1 MNLRIYCI
9 NLKSRADRWERF
21 FQQPGF
27 QELIQKY
34 PWERF
39 DAIDGK
45 TIDIEKDTRV
55 SLRTR
60 RNIMYKKRR
69 DHEDLDSAGGVG
81 CYLSHYTVW
90 TKIIAQP
97 EEYGLVFEDDALIPL
112 GFVQQLETAFLEYQ
126 ALEEKAKPDV
136 WTLSVPF
143 NRTMMDAVNNTV
155 AFNFG
160 DWNYSVNAPNTANI
174 YTKKAVKILV
184 DNAFPIDGHVD
195 FFMFRC
201 AQLGLIVYAQY
212 QKLWVRQVSL
222 KKKGIV
228 DSNIQGVKCDV
239 CNIPSDAN
247 SRGYFILS
255 GQNKVSIMV
264 VLIGFGILYAM
275 KRVV

>member
-97 EEYGLVFEDDALIPL
+97 EEYGLVFEDDA
-112 GFVQQLETAFLEYQ
+112 Q
-126 ALEEKAKPDV
+126 
-136 WTLSVPF
+136 
-143 NRTMMDAVNNTV
+143 
-155 AFNFG
+155 
-160 DWNYSVNAPNTANI
+160 
-174 YTKKAVKILV
+174 
-184 DNAFPIDGHVD
+184 
-195 FFMFRC
+195 
-201 AQLGLIVYAQY
+201 
-212 QKLWVRQVSL
+212 
-222 KKKGIV
+222 
-228 DSNIQGVKCDV
+228 
-239 CNIPSDAN
+239 
-247 SRGYFILS
+247 
-255 GQNKVSIMV
+255 
-264 VLIGFGILYAM
+264 
-275 KRVV
+275 